1 MLLQLISECHW
12 IVSTLLQQQLFSGLN
27 KASLKWHQF
36 SKILSRRQSLPLN
49 IILRQLIFPSFWRWL
64 LHSLSSNKNTSLFL
78 NFTVLFQEV
87 QLLLMYSISRIWYPL
102 LCIICN
108 NSNITLMH
116 SNWCCMWLVCTNHI
130 VDSCN
135 LVLLLELLY
144 LLQWHLSDLVYKL
157 LQCSFILIYVI
168 KYL

>member
-1 MLLQLISECHW
+1 MCATTNFRMSLNCVNIS
-12 IVSTLLQQQLFSGLN
+12 STATFFWLEQS
-27 KASLKWHQF
+27 KSKWHQF
-36 SKILSRRQSLPLN
+36 SKILSRRQSLPLT
-49 IILRQLIFPSFWRWL
+49 IILRQLIFPSFWRSF
-64 LHSLSSNKNTSLFL
+64 LHSLSSTKNTLLFL

-130 VDSCN
+130 DSCN
-135 LVLLLELLY
+135 LVLLLELFY
-144 LLQWHLSDLVYKL
+144 LLQWHLSDQVYKL
-157 LQCSFILIYVI
+157 LQCSFILLYVI
-168 KYL
+168 KCL